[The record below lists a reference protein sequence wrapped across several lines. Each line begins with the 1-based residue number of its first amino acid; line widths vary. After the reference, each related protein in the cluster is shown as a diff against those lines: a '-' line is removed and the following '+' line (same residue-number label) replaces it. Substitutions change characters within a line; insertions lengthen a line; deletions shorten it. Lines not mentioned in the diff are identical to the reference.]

1 LRSNNAKEYTSSSFA
16 SYLFDKGIIYK
27 TSCAYTPHQNGVV
40 EQKNRHLLDVARC
53 LLFQMHVPKQFW
65 SDAILTACY
74 LINRM
79 PS

>member
-1 LRSNNAKEYTSSSFA
+1 
-16 SYLFDKGIIYK
+16 
-27 TSCAYTPHQNGVV
+27 VV